1 MTLPTDLR
9 PGATG
14 NLFLDALPAASSA
27 FLIPKLDR
35 VSLPRGTP
43 IASAGKPIEYVVF
56 PVASVISTV
65 MTMRDGSGVEVS
77 LVGRDG
83 FYGLHVALGDERSAD
98 DAMVQ
103 LPDSGFRIRSA
114 DFREALRR
122 DEQLTARVLRYAQC
136 TLVAFAQLSACN
148 RLHPVNERCARWLLM
163 AHDRVD
169 GDELALTHEYLA
181 TMLGVRRPAVSVAAA
196 ALDEAGLIAY
206 HRGRIVVHNRRG
218 LEAAACE
225 CYATVNG
232 ACRRILG
239 YDARKREAART
250 TPLLRLEAD

>member
-1 MTLPTDLR
+1 MISPTAK
-9 PGATG
+9 PGSSG
-14 NLFLDALPAASSA
+14 NLFLDALPGTSASS
-27 FLIPKLDR
+27 LLPQLECL
-35 VSLPRGTP
+35 SLPKGSP
-43 IASAGKPIEYVVF
+43 IASAGKPLEYVVF

-83 FYGLHVALGDERSAD
+83 FYGLHVALGDERGAD

-103 LPDSGFRIRSA
+103 LADSVFRIRSA
-114 DFREALRR
+114 DFRKALRG
-122 DEQLTARVLRYAQC
+122 DEQLTARVLRYAQF
-136 TLVAFAQLSACN
+136 TLVGFAQFSACN
-148 RLHPVNERCARWLLM
+148 RLHPINERGARWLLM
-163 AHDRVD
+163 AHDRVQ

-181 TMLGVRRPAVSVAAA
+181 TMLGVRRPAVSVTAA

-206 HRGRIVVHNRRG
+206 NRGRIVVRNRPG

-225 CYATVNG
+225 CYAAVNA

-239 YDARKREAART
+239 YDARKREGT
-250 TPLLRLEAD
+250 GGIPLLRPEAD